1 MKLMSVPGYQ
11 EFMYPF
17 LKNLE
22 DGEEHTLRELYQTL
36 ADYFN
41 LNENERE
48 KMLPSGNQLVLHN
61 RIGWARTYLKKAGL
75 LESVRRATFVITK
88 DGEKV
93 LSDSSITKID
103 NKFLMNYQ
111 SFRDFKNPVK
121 NEEDESRISLITDP
135 NLDKTPKEI
144 LEDNYKL
151 LKEETKDELLAKIL
165 ECSPAFFE
173 RLVVKLFVAMGYG
186 GSVEDAGRAIGKS
199 GDEGIDGIIKEDA
212 LGLDMIYI
220 QAKRWKNSVHRPEIQ
235 KFVGSLE
242 GQRAKKGIFI
252 TTSEFSSGAKEYIRY
267 IDKKIVLVDGS
278 QLTDLMFKYDIGVS
292 NEEVYI
298 TKQIDLDYFEQ

>member
-1 MKLMSVPGYQ
+1 MSMPGYQ

-17 LKNLE
+17 LKCLA
-22 DGEEHTLRELYQTL
+22 DREEHTLQEMYQTL
-36 ADYFN
+36 ADHFN
-41 LNENERE
+41 LNEKE
-48 KMLPSGNQLVLHN
+48 KEAMLPSGNQLVFHN

-75 LESVRRATFVITK
+75 LENVRRATFVITE

-93 LSDSSITKID
+93 LSDPSITKID
-103 NKFLMNYQ
+103 NRFLMRYET
-111 SFRDFKNPVK
+111 FRKFKSPK
-121 NEEDESRISLITDP
+121 EDQGETSLDP
-135 NLDKTPKEI
+135 DVIDPDNDKTPREI
-144 LEDNYKL
+144 LEDSYKL

-165 ECSPAFFE
+165 ECSPLFFE

-199 GDEGIDGIIKEDA
+199 GDEGIDGIIKEDT

-220 QAKRWKNSVHRPEIQ
+220 QAKRWQNSVHRPEIQ

-252 TTSEFSSGAKEYIRY
+252 TTSEFSKGAREYIRF
-267 IDKKIVLVDGS
+267 IDKKIVLIDGS
-278 QLTDLMFKYDIGVS
+278 QLTDLMFTYDIGVS
-292 NEEVYI
+292 NQETYI